1 MKITAG
7 VFPWKHLYLGLFALL
22 LALVG
27 YWSLT
32 GSAGRSLGGELPLCF
47 AIFSAWWSFLTFKSG
62 VAPSRFGNRHSRAKN
77 PIAFWLEIIFLV
89 GLSVVFTMMAI
100 FW

>member
-7 VFPWKHLYLGLFALL
+7 IFPWKLLYLGLCALL

-32 GSAGRSLGGELPLCF
+32 GSAGGRLGAELPLCL
-47 AIFSAWWSFLTFKSG
+47 AVFSAWWSFLTFKSG
-62 VAPSRFGNRHSRAKN
+62 IAPSRFGNRHLRAKN
-77 PIAFWLEIIFLV
+77 PIAFWFEIIFLV
-89 GLSVVFTMMAI
+89 GLSFVFTIMAI